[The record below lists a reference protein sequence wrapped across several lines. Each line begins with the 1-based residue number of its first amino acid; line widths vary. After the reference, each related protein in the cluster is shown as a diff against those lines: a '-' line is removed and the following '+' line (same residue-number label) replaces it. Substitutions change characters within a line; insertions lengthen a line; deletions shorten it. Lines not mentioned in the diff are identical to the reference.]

1 MKRSVSLDHASINR
15 MSVNASGTH
24 PMTVE
29 MAMKALEFGF
39 LWGCDRSENVNKAN
53 ISEKNVLQAFRAEVC
68 MLGEFS
74 VNRNSIF

>member
-1 MKRSVSLDHASINR
+1 
-15 MSVNASGTH
+15 
-24 PMTVE
+24 MTVE

-68 MLGEFS
+68 MLGEFL